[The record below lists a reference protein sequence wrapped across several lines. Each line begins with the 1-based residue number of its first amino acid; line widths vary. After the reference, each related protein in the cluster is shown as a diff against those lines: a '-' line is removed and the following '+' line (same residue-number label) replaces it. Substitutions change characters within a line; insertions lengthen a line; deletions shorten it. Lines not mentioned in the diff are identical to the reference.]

1 MLNGCESGGN
11 SSTTGKSPQ
20 LLILNK
26 NEKIIPLTFLN
37 LNYFWNYEQIFKVAI
52 YLPEVTFKELPLI
65 IFGSTTFIAAVL
77 SLWLPETLGSPL
89 VESLDEIYLLHKYS
103 KPLFSWWSKE
113 QINQNIE
120 KINALSTRRRPS
132 RVSQSHSSEK

>member
-1 MLNGCESGGN
+1 M
-11 SSTTGKSPQ
+11 
-20 LLILNK
+20 
-26 NEKIIPLTFLN
+26 KIWHFTFLN
-37 LNYFWNYEQIFKVAI
+37 LYYFYDTMNIIFKVAI

-120 KINALSTRRRPS
+120 KMNALSTRRRPS